1 MPCTVPLHRANSLKF
16 ILLTPVESR
25 KRPMMSPVSSPARVG
40 VELKRRIKEEAS
52 ESLTRPDSDVGNAQ
66 NFSPSLRC
74 YANSLLF
81 Y

>member
-1 MPCTVPLHRANSLKF
+1 
-16 ILLTPVESR
+16 
-25 KRPMMSPVSSPARVG
+25 MSPVSSPARVG

-52 ESLTRPDSDVGNAQ
+52 ESLKRPDSDVGNAQ